1 MPDNNSL
8 LQSSEAD
15 LMVVSDVPIKIYN
28 GSEYINVDNERD
40 IISLKPKAI
49 TKLTAG
55 SNVQIDETIDSQGNT
70 EYTISASGGGSTYQA
85 GEGITISDDVIS
97 ADLEII
103 ASHTDV
109 SNAISSANEY
119 TDNKIAAIIA
129 SKFYV
134 TPDDY
139 GAKGDN
145 TTDDTAAWTSMLADT
160 SDKAKTILLPNNKRY
175 KIDFTNF
182 TLQNRTILG
191 VNKNNCGITQKNSN
205 VPFCTIGSNAELGN
219 FTFVA
224 GNNTTLTAFINFG
237 LTAGGTF
244 MPFIGAYVHDLHGY
258 CVANVVAIDFKYAS
272 SGSYNIRIER
282 CKFDNPGIGLRIKDV
297 DSGIVST
304 TSYITNFEFKDIL
317 ISAPYQ
323 YGYCI
328 DKSQAGGKTISHGS
342 MIDCSVQLDRANTV
356 GFKLG
361 YSNINLYNPTCF
373 LETGTNSGTA
383 YSLELDFLKARPAN
397 IVSDTTNIFGGLL
410 EGYIKNKEFIYFIKC
425 FNTNFVEE
433 PNFAYNLLG
442 ERSKTRH
449 NSTEPISVLHVHN
462 NDIFDNATLSN
473 CTKSVI
479 SDKFGYTTKLIC
491 NDTEQPFMQITYDVA
506 NLKSSIVTALVGM
519 YFSNNYT
526 WRTSGESFSIPFMY
540 FTDGSNSVYSYLGT
554 SIAGNY
560 GKITGSLT
568 EDYQIVED
576 IFDITTLDKT
586 LLKLVVNI
594 PTAFISNNATDYVSV
609 IGLQIYE
616 NFFLNTLSIKDL
628 EQISNN
634 AFVQKYSMMS
644 QSQLNN
650 NTIHFEFGSSTQT
663 QFMFLTFTFDEIT
676 TNADDIVNIVIKSG
690 NTTVN
695 TFRQSVIV
703 SQKNTFTV
711 TCVIAD
717 YSSTITADITTDNNT
732 IVSGTYNAHCN
743 GMKI

>member
-1 MPDNNSL
+1 MPQNNHIM
-8 LQSSEAD
+8 QSFTDVLTVSENAPAHEYRGI
-15 LMVVSDVPIKIYN
+15 SPIT
-28 GSEYINVDNERD
+28 VDNLND
-40 IISLKPKAI
+40 TISIDPAAI
-49 TKLTAG
+49 TKLVAG
-55 SNVQIDETIDSQGNT
+55 SNVQIDETTDEQGHT
-70 EYTISASGGGSTYQA
+70 KYTISASNSGTTYQA
-85 GEGITISDDVIS
+85 GDGIDISEDIISVDTETI
-97 ADLEII
+97 ATQ
-103 ASHTDV
+103 TDI
-109 SNAISSANEY
+109 SNAISSANDY

-145 TTDDTAAWTSMLADT
+145 TTDDTAAWASMLADT

-205 VPFCTIGSNAELGN
+205 VPFCTIGTNSELGN

-237 LTAGGTF
+237 LTSGDTF

-282 CKFDNPGIGLRIKDV
+282 CKFDNPGIGIRIKDV

-342 MIDCSVQLDRANTV
+342 MIDCSVQLDRVNTV

-361 YSNINLYNPTCF
+361 YANINLYNPTCF
-373 LETGTNSGTA
+373 LESGTNSGTA
-383 YSLELDFLKARPAN
+383 YSLELDFLKARPSN
-397 IVSDTTNIFGGLL
+397 IVGDTTNIFGGLL

-433 PNFAYNLLG
+433 PNFAYNSRG
-442 ERSKTRH
+442 ERTKTRH
-449 NSTEPISVLHVHN
+449 NSTEPVSLLHVHN
-462 NDIFDNATLSN
+462 NDVFDNVTLTN

-479 SDKFGYTTKLIC
+479 TDKFGYTTKLVC
-491 NDTEQPFMQITYDVA
+491 VDTEQPWMQVTYDLA

-526 WRTSGESFSIPFMY
+526 WTTSGEVFSIPYMY
-540 FTDGSNSVYSYLGT
+540 FTDGTNSVYSYLGT
-554 SIAGNY
+554 SIAGVY
-560 GKITGSLT
+560 GKMTASLT

-586 LLKLVVNI
+586 TLKLVVLI
-594 PTAFISNNATDYVSV
+594 PTSFISNNATDYASI

-628 EQISNN
+628 ERISNN
-634 AFVQKYSMMS
+634 AFVQKYSVLA

-650 NTIHFEFGSSTQT
+650 NTIHFGFGTSTQT
-663 QFMFLTFTFDEIT
+663 QFMLLTFTFDEIT
-676 TNADDIVNIVIKSG
+676 TNADDIVNIVIKAD
-690 NTTVN
+690 NVAVN
-695 TFRQSVIV
+695 TFRQSVTG
-703 SQKNTFTV
+703 SQKNTFTI
-711 TCVIAD
+711 TCVIID
-717 YSSTITADITTDNNT
+717 SSSTITADITTDNNT
-732 IVSGTYNAHCN
+732 LVSGTYNAHCA
-743 GMKI
+743 GIKI